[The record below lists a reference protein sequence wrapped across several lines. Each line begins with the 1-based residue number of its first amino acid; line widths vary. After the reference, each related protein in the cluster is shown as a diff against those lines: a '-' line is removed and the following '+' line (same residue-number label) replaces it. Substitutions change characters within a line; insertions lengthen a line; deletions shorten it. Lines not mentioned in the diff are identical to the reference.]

1 MKVIYLNVNANQ
13 TPQVLEIED
22 RLQLY
27 YDLIE
32 CDTIDIVERKIEN
45 RNFRIICDDE
55 GLLKMPKKISAISS
69 RGKIQFVGNLIIC
82 SDIVTEDGDLV
93 GLTDEEIIYIL
104 ARIKKLRTV
113 SNPKGYYVLT
123 CCDY

>member
-13 TPQVLEIED
+13 PPQVLEIED

-32 CDTIDIVERKIEN
+32 CDTIDIVERKIED

-55 GLLKMPKKISAISS
+55 GILKLPEISAISS
-69 RGKIQFVGNLIIC
+69 QGKIRFVGNLIIC
-82 SDIVTEDGDLV
+82 SDVVTEDGELV
-93 GLTDEEIIYIL
+93 GLTDEEVIYIL

-113 SNPKGYYVLT
+113 SNPKGHYVLT

>member
-13 TPQVLEIED
+13 PPQVLEIED
-22 RLQLY
+22 HLQLY

-55 GLLKMPKKISAISS
+55 GLLKMPEKISAISS

-82 SDIVTEDGDLV
+82 SDVVTEAGELV
-93 GLTDEEIIYIL
+93 GLTDEEVIYIL

>member
-13 TPQVLEIED
+13 PPQILEIED

-32 CDTIDIVERKIEN
+32 CDIIDIVERKIEN

-55 GLLKMPKKISAISS
+55 GLLRMPEKISAISS

-82 SDIVTEDGDLV
+82 SDVVTKDGELV
-93 GLTDEEIIYIL
+93 GLTDEEISYIL

>member
-1 MKVIYLNVNANQ
+1 MRVIYLNVNANQ
-13 TPQVLEIED
+13 PPQVLEIED

-32 CDTIDIVERKIEN
+32 CDIIDIVERKIEN

-55 GLLKMPKKISAISS
+55 GLLRMPEKISAISS

-82 SDIVTEDGDLV
+82 SDVVTEDGKLV
-93 GLTDEEIIYIL
+93 GLADEEISYIL
-104 ARIKKLRTV
+104 ERIKKLRTV